1 MALNV
6 DVTWVLQG
14 SRLSFTGFMVEF
26 LGLSGGLRKALPNL
40 KLVFGAMPLEVSDN
54 DMMLKANELIH
65 QGLFPIESDNLLW
78 SMCSNAS
85 IWDLSTLKAPHS
97 PAFGVTY
104 TLPSPSNHSLFCAK
118 EKFLP
123 TTWYTGSNL
132 MKYKSTQSLDSSACC
147 SACYYQPLCIAWSY
161 SSFDGCHLK
170 GSIPTGTTTNHHRGT
185 EHNINTGDSSND
197 RNESPPEYTSG
208 NMLHRKISEGG
219 RISLPKVIVFHGT
232 MCKIDQD
239 QSISMGQ
246 RLRDPNHIYIGRF
259 MTERDDFDSKTGMT
273 LDEISLTMCMKDMDE
288 IWVSIL
294 YPTILC
300 YPTLS
305 PSFYCLQTYM
315 THVHKS
321 V

>member
-26 LGLSGGLRKALPNL
+26 LGLSGGLRKVLPNL
-40 KLVFGAMPLEVSDN
+40 KLVFGATPLDVSDN
-54 DMMLKANELIH
+54 DMVIKANELIP
-65 QGLFPIESDNLLW
+65 GLFPSEADNLLW
-78 SMCSNAS
+78 SLSSNAS
-85 IWDLSTLKAPHS
+85 TWNLSTLKAPHS

-118 EKFLP
+118 EMFLRN
-123 TTWYTGSNL
+123 TWYTGSNL
-132 MKYKSTQSLDSSACC
+132 MKYQSTQSLDSSACC

-170 GSIPTGTTTNHHRGT
+170 GSIPTGTSTPNHHNYRGT
-185 EHNINTGDSSND
+185 VHINTTGDSLD
-197 RNESPPEYTSG
+197 KDEALPEYTSG

-232 MCKIDQD
+232 MCKMDRD

-246 RLRDPNHIYIGRF
+246 HLRDPNHIYIGRF

-273 LDEISLTMCMKDMDE
+273 IDELSLTMCMKDMDE
-288 IWVSIL
+288 IWVSI
-294 YPTILC
+294 PNPILP

-305 PSFYCLQTYM
+305 FLSFLLSPDLR
-315 THVHKS
+315 V
-321 V
+321 